1 MTNRKTKIEEL
12 EEKTEM
18 LSRQE
23 FDKQIVEAET
33 ALPTQAV
40 SSEVKEIQ
48 DVMNLDGKYNTEAR
62 KKQKLN
68 NLFKKRNKELEKAVE
83 EQNRECKVNTCVLE
97 TNEALRGFK
106 KSQVGLFN
114 AVRTAYFDLKDD
126 NKALSR
132 YKIMVDIDRSSI
144 NKIIKIVS
152 NDTVMKN
159 CSVLPVAWSVLYALT
174 KLKQKHLVRA
184 IEKDEISPRI
194 TLSEVNELRE
204 KYESTSDKKVDDSKV
219 VRVDD
224 SKVVSDET
232 KFIEPNTVYL
242 DLAELK
248 LNKTEEHQLRK
259 MLITLDR
266 KFNIKTT
273 GMNLYVQEVRKV
285 A

>member
-224 SKVVSDET
+224 SKVVRDET

-248 LNKTEEHQLRK
+248 LNK
-259 MLITLDR
+259 
-266 KFNIKTT
+266 
-273 GMNLYVQEVRKV
+273 
-285 A
+285 

>member
-219 VRVDD
+219 VR
-224 SKVVSDET
+224 DET

>member
-1 MTNRKTKIEEL
+1 
-12 EEKTEM
+12 
-18 LSRQE
+18 
-23 FDKQIVEAET
+23 
-33 ALPTQAV
+33 
-40 SSEVKEIQ
+40 
-48 DVMNLDGKYNTEAR
+48 
-62 KKQKLN
+62 
-68 NLFKKRNKELEKAVE
+68 
-83 EQNRECKVNTCVLE
+83 
-97 TNEALRGFK
+97 
-106 KSQVGLFN
+106 
-114 AVRTAYFDLKDD
+114 
-126 NKALSR
+126 
-132 YKIMVDIDRSSI
+132 MVDIDRSSI

-224 SKVVSDET
+224 SKVVRDET

>member
-224 SKVVSDET
+224 SKVVRDET